1 MPAWRG
7 DRRPEAVVWPAARFI
22 LGAFV
27 RREAAM
33 TVGPGYGAADMERA
47 QMRASTADRDRA
59 VELLTRAYTEGRLD
73 KDEHEA
79 RVERAM
85 TASTFAELD
94 AVVIDLPGG
103 GPAAPPP
110 LAPMQPAKTNS
121 LAITSLICGIAQFMF
136 GPLATI
142 TAVVCGH
149 MARSQIR
156 RTGEQG
162 AGMALAGLILGWVGV
177 GFTVLVLIAAVLIAA
192 AVSSGGAG
200 G

>member
-1 MPAWRG
+1 
-7 DRRPEAVVWPAARFI
+7 
-22 LGAFV
+22 
-27 RREAAM
+27 M
-33 TVGPGYGAADMERA
+33 TVGPGYGSADMARA

-73 KDEHEA
+73 KDEHDA

-85 TASTFAELD
+85 TATTFAELD
-94 AVVIDLPGG
+94 SVVIDLPGA
-103 GPAAPPP
+103 GPVAPVP
-110 LAPMQPAKTNS
+110 LATPQMAKTNS

-136 GPLATI
+136 GPLTTI
-142 TAVVCGH
+142 PAVICGH

-177 GFTVLVLIAAVLIAA
+177 GFTVLVLLISVLAIV
-192 AVSSGGAG
+192 AVSHGGAAG

>member
-1 MPAWRG
+1 
-7 DRRPEAVVWPAARFI
+7 
-22 LGAFV
+22 
-27 RREAAM
+27 M
-33 TVGPGYGAADMERA
+33 TVGPGHWSADMTRA

-73 KDEHEA
+73 KDEHDA

-94 AVVIDLPGG
+94 AVVIDLPGA
-103 GPAAPPP
+103 GPIAPVPPAPPQ
-110 LAPMQPAKTNS
+110 LARTNS
-121 LAITSLICGIAQFMF
+121 LAITSLVCGIAQFMF

-142 TAVVCGH
+142 PAVVCGH
-149 MARSQIR
+149 MARSQIS

-162 AGMALAGLILGWVGV
+162 AGMALAGLILGWVGI
-177 GFTVLVLIAAVLIAA
+177 GLTVLVLIAAVLIAA
-192 AVSSGGAG
+192 AVSGGGAAG

>member
-1 MPAWRG
+1 
-7 DRRPEAVVWPAARFI
+7 
-22 LGAFV
+22 
-27 RREAAM
+27 M
-33 TVGPGYGAADMERA
+33 TVGPGYGAAGMARA

-73 KDEHEA
+73 KDEHDA

-94 AVVIDLPGG
+94 SVVIDLPGAR
-103 GPAAPPP
+103 PVAPTPSAQP
-110 LAPMQPAKTNS
+110 QLAGTNS

-142 TAVVCGH
+142 PAVVCGH
-149 MARSQIR
+149 VARSQIR

-162 AGMALAGLILGWVGV
+162 AGMALAGLIMGWIGV
-177 GFTVLVLIAAVLIAA
+177 GFTVLVVIGAVLLVAA
-192 AVSSGGAG
+192 ATSGSGVG

>member
-1 MPAWRG
+1 M
-7 DRRPEAVVWPAARFI
+7 WPAAASI

-33 TVGPGYGAADMERA
+33 TVGPGYGAANMARA

-73 KDEHEA
+73 KDEHDA

-85 TASTFAELD
+85 TAATFAELD
-94 AVVIDLPGG
+94 AVVVDLPGA
-103 GPAAPPP
+103 GPVAPMPPAPP
-110 LAPMQPAKTNS
+110 QFAKTNS
-121 LAITSLICGIAQFMF
+121 LAITSMICGIAQFMF
-136 GPLATI
+136 GPLATVP
-142 TAVVCGH
+142 AVVCGH

-162 AGMALAGLILGWVGV
+162 AGMALAGLILGWIGV
-177 GFTVLVLIAAVLIAA
+177 GFTALVVLATVLLVVVASRNAG
-192 AVSSGGAG
+192 VSG
-200 G
+200 

>member
-1 MPAWRG
+1 
-7 DRRPEAVVWPAARFI
+7 
-22 LGAFV
+22 
-27 RREAAM
+27 M

-94 AVVIDLPGG
+94 AVVVDLPGG
-103 GPAAPPP
+103 GPAAP
-110 LAPMQPAKTNS
+110 APVAPSAARTNS

-149 MARSQIR
+149 VARSQIR

-162 AGMALAGLILGWVGV
+162 AGMALAGLILGWVGI
-177 GFTVLVLIAAVLIAA
+177 GLTVLVLIAAVLIAA
-192 AVSSGGAG
+192 AVSSGGAAG

>member
-1 MPAWRG
+1 
-7 DRRPEAVVWPAARFI
+7 
-22 LGAFV
+22 
-27 RREAAM
+27 M
-33 TVGPGYGAADMERA
+33 TVGPGYGSAGMARA

-73 KDEHEA
+73 KDEHDA

-85 TASTFAELD
+85 TATTFAELD
-94 AVVIDLPGG
+94 AVVVDLPGA
-103 GPAAPPP
+103 GPPAPMPVAPP
-110 LAPMQPAKTNS
+110 QYAKTNA

-136 GPLATI
+136 GPLATVP
-142 TAVVCGH
+142 AVVCGH

-177 GFTVLVLIAAVLIAA
+177 AFTVLVVVGIVLLAA
-192 AVSSGGAG
+192 AVSSGGPAG

>member
-1 MPAWRG
+1 
-7 DRRPEAVVWPAARFI
+7 
-22 LGAFV
+22 
-27 RREAAM
+27 M
-33 TVGPGYGAADMERA
+33 TVGPGFGSADMARA
-47 QMRASTADRDRA
+47 QMRASTEDRDRA
-59 VELLTRAYTEGRLD
+59 VELLTRAYSEGRLT
-73 KDEHEA
+73 KDEHDA

-94 AVVIDLPGG
+94 SVVIDLPGAR
-103 GPAAPPP
+103 PVAPVPSALP
-110 LAPMQPAKTNS
+110 QYARTNA
-121 LAITSLICGIAQFMF
+121 LAITSLVCGIAQMMF

-142 TAVVCGH
+142 PAVVCGH

-177 GFTVLVLIAAVLIAA
+177 GFTALVVIIAVLAVVAA
-192 AVSSGGAG
+192 SSGGAVG